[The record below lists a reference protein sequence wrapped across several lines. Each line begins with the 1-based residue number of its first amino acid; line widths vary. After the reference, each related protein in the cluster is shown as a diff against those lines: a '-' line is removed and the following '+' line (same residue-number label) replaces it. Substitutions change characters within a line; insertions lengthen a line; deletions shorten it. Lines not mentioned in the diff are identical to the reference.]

1 MNSNKMLVN
10 TLVGIL
16 VGIGIGY
23 MMNVGMSC
31 PTGHYLAGVPELI
44 SKVGDLR
51 AAQMLLFYSGLI
63 GASFGLMMFVWE
75 REEWSLLKR
84 TVIYFVVNLIVM
96 VVSAYQMCWI
106 GKSVWSLVVF
116 IAMFIA
122 IFTVCWFVS
131 YAIAKKRTQQL
142 NAGLKNM

>member
-1 MNSNKMLVN
+1 MNRNKMLVN

-31 PTGHYLAGVPELI
+31 STVHYLAGVPELV

-63 GASFGLMMFVWE
+63 GASFGLMMCVWE

-84 TVIYFVVNLIVM
+84 TIIYFVVNLSVM
-96 VVSAYQMCWI
+96 LVSAYQMCWI
-106 GKSVWSLVVF
+106 GKSALSLVVF
-116 IAMFIA
+116 IAIFIV
-122 IFTVCWFVS
+122 IFAVCWLVS
-131 YAIAKKRTQQL
+131 YAIAKKGTRQL
-142 NAGLKNM
+142 NTGLKNI